1 MQLKECL
8 LQSLTRIIICW
19 IFLRTFSWITDTHL
33 EMSNIEKYPS
43 AFVWT
48 NDIFRLFLL
57 MFRHHS
63 ACEFTAAVIH
73 FYKSRLTVIMII
85 EYSKVKLSHTSY
97 RSEVILKRYAGC
109 LRDIE
114 ISRTPYNLLSSSDY
128 TGVTKGCNVEVS
140 ELLWNI
146 PYDCWPSCCSII
158 YFRFAI
164 YIQRCVN
171 ASGRRICTHN

>member
-1 MQLKECL
+1 
-8 LQSLTRIIICW
+8 
-19 IFLRTFSWITDTHL
+19 
-33 EMSNIEKYPS
+33 MSNIEKYPS

-57 MFRHHS
+57 LFRYHS

-73 FYKSRLTVIMII
+73 FYKSRLTIIMII
-85 EYSKVKLSHTSY
+85 EYSKVKLSYTSY

-146 PYDCWPSCCSII
+146 PYDCWPSGCSII
-158 YFRFAI
+158 YFRFSI
-164 YIQRCVN
+164 YRERCVN
-171 ASGRRICTHN
+171 GSGWRICTYN